1 VQGGPPP
8 FVICPRCA
16 TVFLG
21 GRGYCPRCGL
31 GIGII
36 ARPVVPAYVVR
47 TPLAPSDR
55 DRWFGAQR
63 MKTWWRRTRA
73 GLLVTAI
80 GLGLVWVP
88 WISIVGAL
96 FISVGSSL
104 LFLGARSW
112 GRPHQVAVGVAF
124 LAFAIGAIVI
134 MFLLGAFLLRAYQIA
149 GREPM
154 SALREDAWTLQWGS
168 LPGTAAIALGLV
180 LQVNFLLAR
189 RDRGILYGLAALLV
203 ATAYVATALAEP
215 EILALG
221 ATVVRTGPVLDF
233 LSRLSVYRIV
243 EAPAYLGLLVVYLAA
258 RRSSLGP
265 AAREEVAPLANT
277 P

>member
-1 VQGGPPP
+1 MQGGPPP

-258 RRSSLGP
+258 RRSSLGLAP
-265 AAREEVAPLANT
+265 REEVAPLANT
-277 P
+277 H